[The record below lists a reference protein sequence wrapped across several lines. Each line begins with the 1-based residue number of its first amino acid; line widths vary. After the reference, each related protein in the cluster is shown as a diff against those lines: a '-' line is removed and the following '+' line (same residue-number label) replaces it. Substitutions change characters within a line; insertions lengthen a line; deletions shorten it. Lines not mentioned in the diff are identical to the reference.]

1 MDELNECIFWLK
13 WWLKKNIILFRIKLV
28 LIYEKDFDNE
38 PVYNK
43 EYFKN
48 TETKSH
54 GKEVTDFY
62 DKQVPKVDSNHTC
75 LAVMS
80 LEFVLKK
87 DENYYPQVY
96 LKECK
101 YTEEKFRHS
110 HGNLLISL
118 MKNRYFW

>member
-1 MDELNECIFWLK
+1 M
-13 WWLKKNIILFRIKLV
+13 
-28 LIYEKDFDNE
+28 LIYKKDSDNE

-43 EYFKN
+43 EYFQN
-48 TETKSH
+48 TKAKSH

-110 HGNLLISL
+110 YGNLLMSL
-118 MKNRYFW
+118 MKNRYF

>member
-1 MDELNECIFWLK
+1 M
-13 WWLKKNIILFRIKLV
+13 

-101 YTEEKFRHS
+101 YTEEIFRHS
-110 HGNLLISL
+110 HGNLLMSL
-118 MKNRYFW
+118 MKNRYF